1 MQQAP
6 LQLERSFF
14 TSLEVEADPQH
25 KLGESRVNLTA
36 DPMIGVLDDDPGRW
50 QIDLD
55 IKVRPEP
62 GATPPPYRI
71 HLHVIGAFAF
81 PGRDRT
87 EEEKAGILAATGV
100 SILYSQAREFLLM
113 LTSRGPWG
121 PFQLPTVSFV
131 DTRLQHQESEETPV
145 VREPAATY
153 KVGARRSRAAVPSAN
168 ADRPRKHPR
177 RKSKEGL

>member
-14 TSLEVEADPQH
+14 TSIEVEADPQH
-25 KLGESRVNLTA
+25 KPGESRVNLTA
-36 DPMIGVLDDDPGRW
+36 DPRIGVLDDDAGRW
-50 QIDLD
+50 QVDLD

-71 HLHVIGAFAF
+71 HLHAIGAFDF
-81 PGRDRT
+81 PGKDRS
-87 EEEKAGILAATGV
+87 EEEKAGILAVTGV

-131 DTRLQHQESEETPV
+131 DARSEAQEADASLA
-145 VREPAATY
+145 VREPAAGY
-153 KVGARRSRAAVPSAN
+153 DAERPAPKPRARSPKRAARRPAGR
-168 ADRPRKHPR
+168 
-177 RKSKEGL
+177 